1 MLSERVDLSD
11 QVVHRSLADLAR
23 ERIMQDIIQSRLL
36 PGEIVQLKNLAE
48 AYGMSRTP
56 VREALTQ
63 LQQSGLV
70 LAIPYKGYRIRPL
83 EKRDIEDVIFMR
95 GLLEP
100 AAAELA
106 AEHITD
112 EELAALEALR
122 PPDTTELNLEFDR
135 YSEQFHQLVGV
146 ASHSRRLAEMIR
158 MVYRDLLRLQAAGM
172 SRSVPKLIVE
182 EHDAIIAALRTRDPK
197 AAREAMSHHVLLVH
211 AKALEDVRSEA
222 EADEPPTPRRRKP
235 TKPSAAKRPSRK

>member
-95 GLLEP
+95 GLP
-100 AAAELA
+100 RAKPPPSWPPSRSPTTSSP
-106 AEHITD
+106 HSKS
-112 EELAALEALR
+112 LR
-122 PPDTTELNLEFDR
+122 PPR
-135 YSEQFHQLVGV
+135 HQR
-146 ASHSRRLAEMIR
+146 A
-158 MVYRDLLRLQAAGM
+158 Q
-172 SRSVPKLIVE
+172 P
-182 EHDAIIAALRTRDPK
+182 
-197 AAREAMSHHVLLVH
+197 
-211 AKALEDVRSEA
+211 
-222 EADEPPTPRRRKP
+222 
-235 TKPSAAKRPSRK
+235 